1 MNYKTLIG
9 IEIHVELLTK
19 TKAFCGCKN
28 EFGSEVN
35 TNCCPVCMGMP
46 GTLPV
51 LNEQVL
57 KYAIM
62 AGLST
67 NCSIE
72 RNTKMDRK
80 NYFYPDLTKG
90 YQISQFDKPLCYEG
104 YVEIEDEDGNEKK
117 IRLIRIHMEEDTGKS
132 IHDVSGESLI
142 DYNRAGVPLIEIVSY
157 PDMNSPIEAYR
168 YLENLKEIL
177 LFTGVSDVKMEQ
189 GSLRCDVNINVVRED
204 GVKSNIV
211 ELKNLNSFKSALKAM
226 EYEEKR
232 HIELLEKGENSL
244 KETRRWDEQNQVTIS
259 MRSKEN
265 VQDYRYFPEADI
277 VDFVISEEYINEIRD
292 SLPELLSEKRKRFIK
307 EYGVTQDDATILN
320 SSKEISTYFEKLI
333 ALTEDKQVTTN
344 FFLSEFL
351 RRLKDSDATIG
362 NEKFDINQFAFL
374 LNQISQKKIN
384 NNMAKKIFRKMFEDG
399 IDPKEHIEKEGL
411 TQVQDEGF
419 ILDIVK
425 EVLLQNPQSIDDLK
439 NGKDRAFGF
448 LVGQV
453 MKQSKGKANPQIVN
467 TLLKKEIDSM

>member
-1 MNYKTLIG
+1 
-9 IEIHVELLTK
+9 
-19 TKAFCGCKN
+19 
-28 EFGSEVN
+28 
-35 TNCCPVCMGMP
+35 
-46 GTLPV
+46 
-51 LNEQVL
+51 
-57 KYAIM
+57 
-62 AGLST
+62 
-67 NCSIE
+67 
-72 RNTKMDRK
+72 
-80 NYFYPDLTKG
+80 
-90 YQISQFDKPLCYEG
+90 
-104 YVEIEDEDGNEKK
+104 
-117 IRLIRIHMEEDTGKS
+117 
-132 IHDVSGESLI
+132 
-142 DYNRAGVPLIEIVSY
+142 
-157 PDMNSPIEAYR
+157 
-168 YLENLKEIL
+168 
-177 LFTGVSDVKMEQ
+177 
-189 GSLRCDVNINVVRED
+189 
-204 GVKSNIV
+204 
-211 ELKNLNSFKSALKAM
+211 M

-277 VDFVISEEYINEIRD
+277 VDFVISEEYINAVKD
-292 SLPELLSEKRKRFIK
+292 SLPELPSEKRKRFIK
-307 EYGVTQDDATILN
+307 EYGVTHDDASILN
-320 SSKEISTYFEKLI
+320 SSKEISAYFEKLI

-351 RRLKDSDATIG
+351 RRLKDSDSTIG

-399 IDPKEHIEKEGL
+399 IDPKDHIEKEGL

-425 EVLLQNPQSIDDLK
+425 EVLSQNPQSIDDLK

-467 TLLKKEIDSM
+467 TLLKKEIESM

>member
-35 TNCCPVCMGMP
+35 TNCCPICMGMP

-72 RNTKMDRK
+72 RHTKMDRK

-104 YVEIEDEDGNEKK
+104 YVEIEDEFGNEKK

-132 IHDVSGESLI
+132 IHDVSGDSLI

-157 PDMNSPIEAYR
+157 PDMNSPTEAYR

-277 VDFVISEEYINEIRD
+277 VDFVISEEYINAVKD
-292 SLPELLSEKRKRFIK
+292 SLPELPSEKRKRFIK
-307 EYGVTQDDATILN
+307 EYGVTHDDASILN
-320 SSKEISTYFEKLI
+320 SSKEISAYFEKLI

-351 RRLKDSDATIG
+351 RRLKDSDSTIG

-399 IDPKEHIEKEGL
+399 IDPEDHIEKEGL

-425 EVLLQNPQSIDDLK
+425 EVLSQNPQSIDDLK

-467 TLLKKEIDSM
+467 TLLKKEIESM

>member
-1 MNYKTLIG
+1 
-9 IEIHVELLTK
+9 
-19 TKAFCGCKN
+19 
-28 EFGSEVN
+28 
-35 TNCCPVCMGMP
+35 
-46 GTLPV
+46 
-51 LNEQVL
+51 
-57 KYAIM
+57 
-62 AGLST
+62 
-67 NCSIE
+67 
-72 RNTKMDRK
+72 
-80 NYFYPDLTKG
+80 
-90 YQISQFDKPLCYEG
+90 
-104 YVEIEDEDGNEKK
+104 
-117 IRLIRIHMEEDTGKS
+117 
-132 IHDVSGESLI
+132 
-142 DYNRAGVPLIEIVSY
+142 
-157 PDMNSPIEAYR
+157 
-168 YLENLKEIL
+168 
-177 LFTGVSDVKMEQ
+177 
-189 GSLRCDVNINVVRED
+189 
-204 GVKSNIV
+204 
-211 ELKNLNSFKSALKAM
+211 
-226 EYEEKR
+226 
-232 HIELLEKGENSL
+232 
-244 KETRRWDEQNQVTIS
+244 

-292 SLPELLSEKRKRFIK
+292 SLPELPSEKRKRFIK

-425 EVLLQNPQSIDDLK
+425 EVLSQNPQSIDDLK

>member
-1 MNYKTLIG
+1 
-9 IEIHVELLTK
+9 
-19 TKAFCGCKN
+19 
-28 EFGSEVN
+28 
-35 TNCCPVCMGMP
+35 
-46 GTLPV
+46 
-51 LNEQVL
+51 
-57 KYAIM
+57 
-62 AGLST
+62 
-67 NCSIE
+67 
-72 RNTKMDRK
+72 
-80 NYFYPDLTKG
+80 
-90 YQISQFDKPLCYEG
+90 
-104 YVEIEDEDGNEKK
+104 
-117 IRLIRIHMEEDTGKS
+117 MEEDTGKS

-292 SLPELLSEKRKRFIK
+292 SLPELPSEKRKRFIK

-419 ILDIVK
+419 ILNIVK
-425 EVLLQNPQSIDDLK
+425 EVLSQNPQSIDDLK